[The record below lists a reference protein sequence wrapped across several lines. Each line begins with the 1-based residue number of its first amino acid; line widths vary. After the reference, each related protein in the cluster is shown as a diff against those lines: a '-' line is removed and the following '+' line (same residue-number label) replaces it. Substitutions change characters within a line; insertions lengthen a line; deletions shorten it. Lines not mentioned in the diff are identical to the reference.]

1 MFEAHASPRLP
12 MLIATRER
20 ANARCLA
27 TKAHGPDVKDTKK
40 MRWTLNPNNGMRGMS
55 NIQFATS
62 SLF

>member
-1 MFEAHASPRLP
+1 MFEAHTSPRLP

-40 MRWTLNPNNGMRGMS
+40 NEMDLKSEQWYAGYV
-55 NIQFATS
+55 
-62 SLF
+62 

>member
-1 MFEAHASPRLP
+1 

-40 MRWTLNPNNGMRGMS
+40 MRWTLNPNTILNMIEILARMAAA
-55 NIQFATS
+55 IVKPYEDTS
-62 SLF
+62 